1 MLAAFGGVALCFYII
16 HGVSGLM
23 GVLTIGLAIFLGV
36 HFTRVLGIKRLTVS
50 VIGDTL
56 YWIFYSVL
64 SAIGL
69 SLVIYGHILAHPS
82 EAVWNPPEWTRTLAL
97 VAMPVALVLLAAA
110 YLPSHI
116 RSLTRHPMTL
126 ATVLWSGSHLLANGE
141 IASLVLFGAF
151 FLWSIML
158 MIEGYA
164 VGGAFERPGNWSAD
178 IAALVIGLGA
188 AAALAIFHMQL
199 FGVAVIGFASEPVA
213 PGI

>member
-1 MLAAFGGVALCFYII
+1 
-16 HGVSGLM
+16 M
-23 GVLTIGLAIFLGV
+23 GVLIIGLSIFLGV
-36 HFTRVLGIKRLTVS
+36 HFTRLLGIKRLTVS

-64 SAIGL
+64 SAVGL

-97 VAMPVALVLLAAA
+97 IAIPVAMVLLAAA

-141 IASLVLFGAF
+141 IASLILFGAF
-151 FLWSIML
+151 FIWSVLL

-188 AAALAIFHMQL
+188 SAALAIFHMQL